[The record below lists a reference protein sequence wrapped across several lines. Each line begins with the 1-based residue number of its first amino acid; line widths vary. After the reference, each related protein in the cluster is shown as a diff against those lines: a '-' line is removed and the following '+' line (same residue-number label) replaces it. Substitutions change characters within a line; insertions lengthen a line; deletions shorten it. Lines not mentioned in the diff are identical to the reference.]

1 MSVNHKRRRLTL
13 LSRVIRSNI
22 NDDLRQLWLVV
33 VSSSSGWWW
42 RRGAAGS
49 ASERIYLF
57 EALGVFA
64 RWPVDVRAY
73 KLRVFD

>member
-1 MSVNHKRRRLTL
+1 MNHKRRRLTL

-22 NDDLRQLWLVV
+22 EDDLRQLWLVV
-33 VSSSSGWWW
+33 VRSSSGWWW

-49 ASERIYLF
+49 AFERIYLF
-57 EALGVFA
+57 ESLGVFA
-64 RWPVDVRAY
+64 RCPVDVRAG